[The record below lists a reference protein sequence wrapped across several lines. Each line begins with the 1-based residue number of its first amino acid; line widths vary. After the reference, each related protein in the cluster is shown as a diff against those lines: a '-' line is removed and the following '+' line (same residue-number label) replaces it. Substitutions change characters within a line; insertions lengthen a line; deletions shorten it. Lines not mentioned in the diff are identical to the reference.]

1 MKRSVL
7 SLFLAGFLCLPA
19 VPAAAQDAAGANEA
33 MGSLRVDRDPVL
45 LSMAGAGFAMTSSN
59 QAYAAFGN
67 PAAAAFSPKKL
78 EAGVSYGSWAPKYAA
93 GSQISAGVTG
103 HVKKSVALSL
113 GFSRTGYP
121 GLDFETASAFKP
133 SDLVIR
139 AGVGFAVS
147 ESFGIGFTAGYA
159 KEALLSDYSLS
170 AISFSALAQYRVAGL
185 NLAGGVVH
193 LGGKVASAYSLPS
206 SAKLAADYGFEF
218 GNSNLHVALDGDYYF
233 SGNYSVALGLNAGIG
248 GIGFVRGGY
257 RLSSANAAIP
267 SGLGLGA
274 GFAWHGIS
282 LDASFV
288 TASPTLGGSWMAG
301 LGYRF

>member
-1 MKRSVL
+1 MSRSVL

-19 VPAAAQDAAGANEA
+19 LPAAAQDAAGANEA

-78 EAGVSYGSWAPKYAA
+78 EAGVSYGTWAPKYAA
-93 GSQISAGVTG
+93 GSQLSAGVTG
-103 HVKKSVALSL
+103 HVKNSVALSL

-133 SDLVIR
+133 SDLVFR

-170 AISFSALAQYRVAGL
+170 AFSVSALAQYRIAGL
-185 NLAGGVVH
+185 NLAGGIVH

-206 SAKLAADYGFEF
+206 SAKLAADYGF
-218 GNSNLHVALDGDYYF
+218 D

-257 RLSSANAAIP
+257 RLASANAAIP

-274 GFAWHGIS
+274 GLAWHGIS
-282 LDASFV
+282 LDVSFV